1 VTKPPIKATFS
12 NPTHALAGATRLLD
26 RVGREYGLP
35 SEVLTDLRIAMDEVV
50 TNILKYAWR
59 DEGSHDLT
67 IECQV
72 GGGRLQTTIEDDG
85 VAFDPLLAPAPDLNA
100 PMATR
105 EIGGLG
111 VHFLKH
117 LMRDVAYERVG
128 GRNRLTLTQDLI
140 DAP

>member
-1 VTKPPIKATFS
+1 VTKPSIKATFS
-12 NPTHALAGATRLLD
+12 NPANALAGTTRLLD
-26 RVGREYGLP
+26 RVGKEYGLP

-59 DEGSHDLT
+59 DEGSHEIT
-67 IECQV
+67 IECRIDA
-72 GGGRLQTTIEDDG
+72 GRLETRIEDDG
-85 VAFDPLLAPAPDLNA
+85 IAFDPLLAPAPDLNA
-100 PMATR
+100 PLATR

-128 GRNRLTLTQDLI
+128 ARNRLTLTQDLN
-140 DAP
+140 DSQ